1 MAPLRKVHKP
11 FAVSHTGFIEM
22 KFIKYSPNSLKFDNV
37 GIMQDSRFIRTRI
50 CCYLSSFLIKVLMQI
65 LNLLYCSVLFHSCF
79 VFVTNIKLTNQCFS
93 FGFQA
98 NLQALSYKI
107 IRIIIDSEL
116 TSLRILTL
124 SEKLGISIERGV
136 DLVLKKELKFH
147 LLVKG

>member
-1 MAPLRKVHKP
+1 
-11 FAVSHTGFIEM
+11 
-22 KFIKYSPNSLKFDNV
+22 
-37 GIMQDSRFIRTRI
+37 
-50 CCYLSSFLIKVLMQI
+50 MQI

-79 VFVTNIKLTNQCFS
+79 VYVTNIKLTSQFFS

-98 NLQALSYKI
+98 NLQVLSYKI

-136 DLVLKKELKFH
+136 DLVLKKELKFL